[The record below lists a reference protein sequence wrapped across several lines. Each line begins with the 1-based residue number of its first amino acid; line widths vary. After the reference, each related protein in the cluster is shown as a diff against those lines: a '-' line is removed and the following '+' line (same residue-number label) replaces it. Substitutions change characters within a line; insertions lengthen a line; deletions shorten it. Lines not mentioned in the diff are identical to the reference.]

1 MTYPLGSMDQK
12 PSARFPAWLEDA
24 IIYEIYPQS
33 FYDSNSDGIGDIPGI
48 IAKLD
53 YLQSLGINVCWLNPC
68 FESPFHDAGYDISD
82 YCKVAPRYGTN
93 IDLKH
98 LIDEARIRG
107 IRILLDLVPGHTSIE
122 HPWFKAACKHE
133 RNEYSDYY
141 IFTDSAWKWDVPGY
155 RVVNGFSERD
165 ASYLTNFFYF
175 QPALNYGF
183 ALPDPAQPWQ
193 QPVDAPGPQKVRQEI
208 KNIMRFWLETGVSGF
223 RVDMAMSLVKGDLG
237 NRETIRLWQEIRTWL
252 DKDFPDACLLS
263 EWGVPSQS
271 IQAGFHL
278 DFCLPF
284 GMPGYTSLLRKPDGP
299 GPGTDP
305 YGFSFFDPLGNG
317 NIMEFLDDYIKHYR
331 NIQGKGFMAFPTGN
345 HDINPRL
352 SKGRSV
358 DDLEL
363 VFLFL
368 LTMPGVPV
376 IYYGDEIGM
385 RTLEGLPSKEG
396 GYNRTGSRTP
406 MQWAD
411 TINSGFSAAMPEK
424 LYLPV
429 DPSFDRPTVAQQLD
443 DPDSLL
449 HRVQKIMAIRK
460 THSALQASGNFEV
473 IFAQAGGYPLI
484 FRRENN
490 TEAFLIAINPSA
502 RPVETRLSPIAASLP
517 KTIYGI
523 DGVFTKDNDHWKIKL
538 PGISGGIYRIN

>member
-1 MTYPLGSMDQK
+1 MTDSIDFMNRK
-12 PSARFPAWLEDA
+12 PSTPFPSWLEDA

-33 FYDSNSDGIGDIPGI
+33 FYDSNADGIGDVPGI

-53 YLQSLGINVCWLNPC
+53 YLRSLGITACWLNPC
-68 FESPFHDAGYDISD
+68 FESPFLDAGYDVSD
-82 YCKVAPRYGTN
+82 YCKVAARYGTN
-93 IDLKH
+93 ADLKR
-98 LIDEARIRG
+98 LINEARRRG

-122 HPWFKAACKHE
+122 HPWFKAACKYE

-155 RVVNGFSERD
+155 RIVNGFSERD

-183 ALPDPAQPWQ
+183 AHPDPAQPWQ
-193 QPVDAPGPQKVRQEI
+193 QPVDAPGPTKVRQEI

-223 RVDMAMSLVKGDLG
+223 RVDMAMSLVKGDIG
-237 NRETIRLWQEIRTWL
+237 CHETIRLWQEIRAWL
-252 DKDFPDACLLS
+252 DKEFPDACLLS

-284 GMPGYTSLLRKPDGP
+284 GMPGYTSLLRKPYGP

-305 YGFSFFDPLGNG
+305 YGFSFFDSLGNG

-331 NIQGKGFMAFPTGN
+331 NIQGKGFMALPSGN

-385 RTLEGLPSKEG
+385 RTLDGLPSKEG

-411 TINSGFSAAMPEK
+411 TTNAGFSTALPEK

-429 DPSFDRPTVAQQLD
+429 DPSIDRPTVAQQLD

-449 HRVQKIMAIRK
+449 QRVQKIMAIRK
-460 THSALQASGNFEV
+460 SHSSLQASGNFEV
-473 IFAQAGGYPLI
+473 IYAQPGTYPLI
-484 FRRENN
+484 FRRDNN
-490 TEAFLIAINPSA
+490 MEAFLIAINPSS
-502 RPVETRLSPIAASLP
+502 RPVETQLSPIAASLP
-517 KTIYGI
+517 ETIYGI
-523 DGVFTKDNDHWKIKL
+523 DGVFTKENNNWKIKL
-538 PGISGGIYRIN
+538 PGISGGIYRIT